1 MSKAEFP
8 NHWQA
13 RWRISSLRLAAL
25 FGTLFVTSI
34 VAMMVWIYGQASAF
48 LERRVDTLIE
58 LNVQHLIQIPRADL
72 LQAIAQAQANDLR
85 HLELYG
91 LFDREGQSLAGNL
104 SKMPKLTSD
113 GVLVQAERT
122 IAARGVI
129 IPLANGEQ
137 LVVGRDLGEL
147 AEIRQIL
154 LRAMALGGSVM
165 LLLGLLL
172 GAVLTNGQLRRVN
185 NIRTIAQRITQ
196 GDLSQRLP
204 VGPRRDEIDQL
215 ASTVNWM
222 LDEIERLLAEVK
234 GVTQNLAHD
243 LRTPLTRLR
252 LQLDR
257 AQQRHQGTELALILD
272 KGLEEIDT
280 LLNRFKALLRIS
292 EINNDLRKAGFCSV
306 DLAQCATQVFELYEP
321 LVEDKGLRF
330 DLLIEARPL
339 VIADPDLILEVLSN
353 LVDNAIKFTPFGG
366 WICLRLSLNNQLD
379 QACLELIDSGVGVG
393 NPTPPGTK
401 GHGLGLNL
409 VNAIVHLHQYQ
420 FTLQATTPNGTLAR
434 LLAPTF

>member
-1 MSKAEFP
+1 
-8 NHWQA
+8 
-13 RWRISSLRLAAL
+13 
-25 FGTLFVTSI
+25 
-34 VAMMVWIYGQASAF
+34 
-48 LERRVDTLIE
+48 
-58 LNVQHLIQIPRADL
+58 
-72 LQAIAQAQANDLR
+72 
-85 HLELYG
+85 
-91 LFDREGQSLAGNL
+91 
-104 SKMPKLTSD
+104 
-113 GVLVQAERT
+113 
-122 IAARGVI
+122 
-129 IPLANGEQ
+129 
-137 LVVGRDLGEL
+137 
-147 AEIRQIL
+147 
-154 LRAMALGGSVM
+154 
-165 LLLGLLL
+165 LLL

>member
-272 KGLEEIDT
+272 KGLE
-280 LLNRFKALLRIS
+280 
-292 EINNDLRKAGFCSV
+292 
-306 DLAQCATQVFELYEP
+306 
-321 LVEDKGLRF
+321 
-330 DLLIEARPL
+330 
-339 VIADPDLILEVLSN
+339 
-353 LVDNAIKFTPFGG
+353 
-366 WICLRLSLNNQLD
+366 
-379 QACLELIDSGVGVG
+379 
-393 NPTPPGTK
+393 
-401 GHGLGLNL
+401 
-409 VNAIVHLHQYQ
+409 
-420 FTLQATTPNGTLAR
+420 
-434 LLAPTF
+434 

>member
-420 FTLQATTPNGTLAR
+420 FTRQATTPNGTLAR

>member
-91 LFDREGQSLAGNL
+91 LFDREGQSLADNL

-366 WICLRLSLNNQLD
+366 WICLRLSLSNQLD